1 LCGSHGF
8 LAFIFHYYRKDLT
21 MSQSDARRQLIE
33 ERAKEN
39 SVTLKCFIV
48 LLNLSFFIATPI
60 AQAVTGVWGDRF
72 WSDLWD
78 IFTGPGKLV
87 TDYFS
92 LGSLAAAMFNAAL
105 CGFACAVII
114 TANRARANST
124 TFAAFI
130 LVIAHC
136 FYGLNFVNMWPPFIG
151 VLVYCLVTKHPI
163 RDNLHIAMFSTA
175 LAPFISDFLF
185 YYPPGNALKIGEFSI
200 LGIILSITF
209 GIFAGFLVP
218 ALLPGTAAMHRGYN
232 MYKAGL
238 AIGIL
243 GIFVYCFLYK
253 TFGIAPQDT
262 GVVTGAGYEA
272 FRSTHYWFINCF
284 FISIF
289 LLALLVGFTQNGRS
303 FKNYRKLTSCSGYGL
318 DFADKFGMPLCLIN
332 FGIYG
337 LCILA
342 YLNAVFWL
350 PVLFPVLPA
359 GVGFTGATVG
369 VIFAALTFSAD
380 GQHPKNVAPIVL
392 GYTALFVLVSG
403 ICLITGADIPWTLAT
418 QAYINGLAFATGLCP
433 IAGSYGFKYGVIAGF
448 FSAII
453 CTSTSAMHGG
463 FVLYNGGFNAGLAAI
478 ILIPLLDFY
487 KIGPKYVDDDEIFP
501 VENYKKGPILKFV
514 DFMEKHNKNL

>member
-1 LCGSHGF
+1 
-8 LAFIFHYYRKDLT
+8 
-21 MSQSDARRQLIE
+21 MSQSDARTQLIE
-33 ERAKEN
+33 ERMKEN
-39 SVTLKCFIV
+39 SVALKCFIV

-60 AQAVTGVWGDRF
+60 AQAVTGVWGNQF
-72 WSDLWD
+72 WNNLWN

-92 LGSLAAAMFNAAL
+92 LGCLASAMFNAGL
-105 CGFACAVII
+105 CGFACVLII
-114 TANRARANST
+114 TLSGARANST
-124 TFAAFI
+124 TFAAYI

-136 FYGLNFVNMWPPFIG
+136 FYGLNFINMWPPFIG
-151 VLVYCLVTKHPI
+151 VIVYCMVTKHPI

-185 YYPPGNALKIGEFSI
+185 FYPPGNSLKIGEFSV
-200 LGIILSITF
+200 LGIILSIAF
-209 GIFAGFLVP
+209 GILAGFLVP
-218 ALLPGTAAMHRGYN
+218 ALLPGTAKMHRGYN

-243 GIFVYCFLYK
+243 GIFVYCLLYK
-253 TFGIAPQDT
+253 TFGIAPQNT
-262 GVVTGAGYEA
+262 GFAPGTGYKA
-272 FRSTHYWFINCF
+272 FRSTHYLFMNCF

-289 LLALLVGFTQNGRS
+289 LLALMIGFSQNGRS
-303 FKNYRKLTSCSGYGL
+303 FRNYRKLTSSSGYGL

-342 YLNAVFWL
+342 YLNIIFWL
-350 PVLFPVLPA
+350 PVIFPSLPS
-359 GVGFTGATVG
+359 GVGFTGATTG

-392 GYTALFVLVSG
+392 GYTVLFALVCG
-403 ICLITGADIPWTLAT
+403 ICLITGTDIPWTLAT
-418 QAYINGLAFATGLCP
+418 QSYINGLAFATGLCP

-448 FSAII
+448 VSAII

-463 FVLYNGGFNAGLAAI
+463 FVLYNGGFNAGLTAI

-487 KIGPKYVDDDEIFP
+487 KISPRRVDDDEVIP
-501 VENYKKGPILKFV
+501 VENYRKGPILKLINIL
-514 DFMEKHNKNL
+514 ECGHKKHR